1 MFMIEYS
8 MRQTVYATLEPTIG
22 AQPGFRFPI
31 RIISWLLVTLEPD
44 NCSLQLREVVRI
56 LQVFASWLQLESN
69 STSFCDSAL
78 PWQIPCSVLW
88 KGKVQLK
95 CQSYIMPQEDVVSP
109 DWRYSRVTRKTGSS
123 GEMAPLAQGW
133 SSQTPFLR
141 LFFCSGSRFAT
152 SDSNFCENKYPKD
165 WCKWQLGN
173 GMSLPPLPWVQFL

>member
-22 AQPGFRFPI
+22 AQPDFRLPI

-56 LQVFASWLQLESN
+56 MQVFASWLQPESN

-88 KGKVQLK
+88 KGKVQFK
-95 CQSYIMPQEDVVSP
+95 C
-109 DWRYSRVTRKTGSS
+109 
-123 GEMAPLAQGW
+123 
-133 SSQTPFLR
+133 
-141 LFFCSGSRFAT
+141 
-152 SDSNFCENKYPKD
+152 
-165 WCKWQLGN
+165 
-173 GMSLPPLPWVQFL
+173 